1 MELQLVILLNLGIF
15 SVGLVALYLGAK
27 WLVTGATS
35 LALGLGIRP
44 LLVGITIV
52 ALATSMPEFV
62 VNLMAAVTGEDGLAL
77 GNIIG
82 SNISN
87 IGLILG
93 VSAVVIPLG
102 VAPSILRKEF
112 PIMLAV
118 MILFYALSYDGLISK
133 VDGALLTTGLVAF
146 ISFLIIDNRRQEKK
160 KVPVVEDSVE
170 DNADESAEEDQ
181 LTSTR
186 SRVLYLLAG
195 MIGLSLGARIMVYA
209 AINIAESLSI
219 SDVVIGLTVV
229 AIGTS
234 LPELAA
240 SLACAL
246 NKQADMS
253 VGNVLG
259 SNLLNV
265 LFVVGLVSLI
275 RPLQVDAE
283 TISLH
288 FPVMLVFSVLLLP
301 IAWFSHK
308 INRFSGALLILA
320 FIGYIGYLIFLES
333 TGA

>member
-15 SVGLVALYLGAK
+15 SIGLVALYLGAK
-27 WLVTGATS
+27 WLVKGSTS

-93 VSAVVIPLG
+93 VSAVVVPLT
-102 VAPSILRKEF
+102 VAPSTLKKEF
-112 PIMLAV
+112 PIMMAV
-118 MILFYALSYDGLISK
+118 MLIFYGLSYDGLISK
-133 VDGALLTTGLVAF
+133 VDGGILVVLLIAF
-146 ISFLIIDNRRQEKK
+146 ISFLIIDNRRTSDQNKK
-160 KVPVVEDSVE
+160 PASPP
-170 DNADESAEEDQ
+170 DEIEQSDQ
-181 LTSTR
+181 IKTMRTR
-186 SRVLYLLAG
+186 VFYLLAG
-195 MIGLSLGARIMVYA
+195 MIGLSVGARVMVYA
-209 AINIAESLSI
+209 AVNIAESLSI
-219 SDVVIGLTVV
+219 APIIIGLTVV

-246 NKQADMS
+246 NKQVDMS

-265 LFVVGLVSLI
+265 LFVVGFVSLI
-275 RPLQVDAE
+275 RPLQVDPE

-288 FPVMLVFSVLLLP
+288 FPVMLGFSAILLP
-301 IAWFSHK
+301 IAWFRRK
-308 INRFSGALLILA
+308 ITRISGTLLILA
-320 FIGYIGYLIFLES
+320 FIGYMGYLIYLES
-333 TGA
+333 TGV

>member
-1 MELQLVILLNLGIF
+1 MDLQLVILLNLGIF

-27 WLVTGATS
+27 WLVTGSTS

-93 VSAVVIPLG
+93 VSAVVVPLA

-112 PIMLAV
+112 PIMMSV
-118 MILFYALSYDGLISK
+118 MILFYLISYDGLISK

-146 ISFLIIDNRRQEKK
+146 ISYLIIDNRKRD
-160 KVPVVEDSVE
+160 PEDIPPS
-170 DNADESAEEDQ
+170 DE
-181 LTSTR
+181 TSDGAQVTTMR

-195 MIGLSLGARIMVYA
+195 MLGLSLGARVMVYA
-209 AINIAESLSI
+209 AVNIAERLSI
-219 SDVVIGLTVV
+219 SEVVIGLTVV

-275 RPLQVDAE
+275 RPLHVDAE
-283 TISLH
+283 TIRLH
-288 FPVMLVFSVLLLP
+288 FPVMLAFSAALLP
-301 IAWFSHK
+301 IAWFGHK
-308 INRFSGALLILA
+308 INRFSGILLILA
-320 FIGYIGYLIFLES
+320 FIGYMGYLIYLES
-333 TGA
+333 SGA

>member
-27 WLVTGATS
+27 WLVTGASS

-112 PIMLAV
+112 PIMLGV

-133 VDGALLTTGLVAF
+133 LDGAILTTGLVAF

-160 KVPVVEDSVE
+160 KVPVVEE
-170 DNADESAEEDQ
+170 DVEED
-181 LTSTR
+181 
-186 SRVLYLLAG
+186 VEKK
-195 MIGLSLGARIMVYA
+195 
-209 AINIAESLSI
+209 IN
-219 SDVVIGLTVV
+219 
-229 AIGTS
+229 
-234 LPELAA
+234 
-240 SLACAL
+240 
-246 NKQADMS
+246 
-253 VGNVLG
+253 
-259 SNLLNV
+259 
-265 LFVVGLVSLI
+265 
-275 RPLQVDAE
+275 
-283 TISLH
+283 
-288 FPVMLVFSVLLLP
+288 LLLP
-301 IAWFSHK
+301 NHACSIYSQ
-308 INRFSGALLILA
+308 
-320 FIGYIGYLIFLES
+320 E
-333 TGA
+333 

>member
-27 WLVTGATS
+27 WLVTGSTS

-44 LLVGITIV
+44 LLIGITIV

-93 VSAVVIPLG
+93 VSAVVVPLT
-102 VAPSILRKEF
+102 VAPSTLKKEF
-112 PIMLAV
+112 PIMMAV
-118 MILFYALSYDGLISK
+118 MLIFYGLSYDGLISK
-133 VDGALLTTGLVAF
+133 IDGGILVTLLVAF
-146 ISFLIIDNRRQEKK
+146 ISYLIIDNRRMENSGEGKPA
-160 KVPVVEDSVE
+160 VSEEVEQG
-170 DNADESAEEDQ
+170 DQ
-181 LTSTR
+181 IKTMRTR
-186 SRVLYLLAG
+186 VFYLLAG
-195 MIGLSLGARIMVYA
+195 MLGLSLGARVMVYA
-209 AINIAESLSI
+209 AVNIAESLSI
-219 SDVVIGLTVV
+219 APIIIGLTVV

-246 NKQADMS
+246 NKQVDMS

-283 TISLH
+283 TLRLH
-288 FPVMLVFSVLLLP
+288 FPVMLAFCAILLP
-301 IAWFSHK
+301 MAWFRNK
-308 INRFSGALLILA
+308 ITRVSGTLLILA
-320 FIGYIGYLIFLES
+320 FIGYMGYLIYLES
-333 TGA
+333 SGA

>member
-1 MELQLVILLNLGIF
+1 MDLQLVILLNLGIF
-15 SVGLVALYLGAK
+15 ALGLVALYLGAK

-93 VSAVVIPLG
+93 VSAVVVPLT

-112 PIMLAV
+112 PIMMGV
-118 MILFYALSYDGLISK
+118 MILFYVLSYDGLISK
-133 VDGALLTTGLVAF
+133 IDGALLTTGLVAF
-146 ISFLIIDNRRQEKK
+146 ISYLIIDNRRRAPQDT
-160 KVPVVEDSVE
+160 PPT
-170 DNADESAEEDQ
+170 DETAEGTQ
-181 LTSTR
+181 VKTMR
-186 SRVLYLLAG
+186 SRILYLLAG
-195 MIGLSLGARIMVYA
+195 MIGLSLGARVMVYA
-209 AINIAESLSI
+209 AVNIAESLSI

-275 RPLQVDAE
+275 RPLQVDAS
-283 TISLH
+283 TISMH
-288 FPVMLVFSVLLLP
+288 FPVMLAFSALLLP
-301 IAWFSHK
+301 LAWFGHK
-308 INRFSGALLILA
+308 INRLSGALLILA
-320 FIGYIGYLIFLES
+320 FIGYMGYLIYLES
-333 TGA
+333 TGGA

>member
-1 MELQLVILLNLGIF
+1 MDLQLVILLNLGIF
-15 SVGLVALYLGAK
+15 AVGLVALYLGAK
-27 WLVTGATS
+27 WLVTGSTS

-93 VSAVVIPLG
+93 VSAVVVPLT
-102 VAPSILRKEF
+102 VAPSVLRKEF
-112 PIMLAV
+112 PIMMGV
-118 MILFYALSYDGLISK
+118 MILFYLLSYDGLISK
-133 VDGALLTTGLVAF
+133 IDGAILTTGLVAF
-146 ISFLIIDNRRQEKK
+146 ISYLIIDNRKRQPQAPP
-160 KVPVVEDSVE
+160 PV
-170 DNADESAEEDQ
+170 DEAAEGAEVK
-181 LTSTR
+181 TMR
-186 SRVLYLLAG
+186 SRILYLLAG
-195 MIGLSLGARIMVYA
+195 MIGLSLGARVMVYA
-209 AINIAESLSI
+209 AVNIAESLSI

-275 RPLQVDAE
+275 RPLQVDAS
-283 TISLH
+283 TISMH
-288 FPVMLVFSVLLLP
+288 FPVMLAFSALLLP
-301 IAWFSHK
+301 IAWFGHK
-308 INRFSGALLILA
+308 INRFSGTLLILA
-320 FIGYIGYLIFLES
+320 FVSYMGYLIYLES
-333 TGA
+333 TGGA

>member
-1 MELQLVILLNLGIF
+1 MDLQLVILLNLGIF
-15 SVGLVALYLGAK
+15 AVGLVALYLGAK

-93 VSAVVIPLG
+93 VSAVVIPLS
-102 VAPSILRKEF
+102 VAPSVLRKEF
-112 PIMLAV
+112 PIMMLV
-118 MILFYALSYDGLISK
+118 MILFYLLSYDGLISK
-133 VDGALLTTGLVAF
+133 IDGAILTTGLVAF
-146 ISFLIIDNRRQEKK
+146 ISFLIIDNRRRA
-160 KVPVVEDSVE
+160 P
-170 DNADESAEEDQ
+170 EEAPPPIEETDDG
-181 LTSTR
+181 TEVKTTR

-195 MIGLSLGARIMVYA
+195 MIGLSLGARVMVYA
-209 AINIAESLSI
+209 AVNIAESLSI

-288 FPVMLVFSVLLLP
+288 FPVMIAFSALLLP
-301 IAWFSHK
+301 LAWFGHK
-308 INRFSGALLILA
+308 LNRFSGTFLLIA
-320 FIGYIGYLIFLES
+320 FVGYMGYLIYLES